1 MRKVQVLC
9 TTMHQ
14 KDFSLLKKMNINS
27 DVVFANQ
34 SDETRYDELE
44 FEGGI
49 AKMITT
55 STRGVGINR
64 NLTLMYANDDVCLLA
79 DDDLEYVDNYVDV
92 VNKAFDECPDADAI
106 VFNAT
111 PVGGDETRI
120 ENTSYNST
128 IKRVRFYNCLKY
140 ATHRICIKSDVV
152 KMENIYFHRN
162 FGGGAIYSAGEDTL
176 FIWDLVKKG
185 LKIYTYPATI
195 ATVHQETSSWFEGYN
210 EKLLFDNGVLFR
222 ALSKRFAKLLCLQSL
237 IRHPY
242 TYKSTGLTFCQAYNL
257 MKKGIKAYKSQ
268 GVFHK

>member
-79 DDDLEYVDNYVDV
+79 DDDLEYVDGEITENNGSNDIPV
-92 VNKAFDECPDADAI
+92 VSVTTVIMRPYLDSSVSIGKTFYDYD
-106 VFNAT
+106 
-111 PVGGDETRI
+111 GTRVY
-120 ENTSYNST
+120 SYT
-128 IKRVRFYNCLKY
+128 K
-140 ATHRICIKSDVV
+140 
-152 KMENIYFHRN
+152 E
-162 FGGGAIYSAGEDTL
+162 
-176 FIWDLVKKG
+176 
-185 LKIYTYPATI
+185 
-195 ATVHQETSSWFEGYN
+195 
-210 EKLLFDNGVLFR
+210 
-222 ALSKRFAKLLCLQSL
+222 
-237 IRHPY
+237 
-242 TYKSTGLTFCQAYNL
+242 
-257 MKKGIKAYKSQ
+257 
-268 GVFHK
+268 